1 MTAPS
6 SAAPTVEP
14 APGVV
19 QPAATSASGLPAW
32 APAWA
37 HRFGVA
43 ARSGTSAVF
52 LLHGNTADL
61 FPLDAAGQSYG
72 PLAHF
77 LAEQAFGRYDLVL
90 HYDLGRGLR
99 AYAGG
104 DGARLAEMRER
115 AATLPL
121 LDAMLQKAERADA
134 AALIQGLDA
143 VLRGN
148 IMTAPEKRLKIAL
161 LVDHASFL
169 FPSGEPGRQS
179 FPAAGM
185 LVTALNWA
193 SSPHFKALDMSVVL
207 IDERRGDVNERLAG
221 SAHVVAV
228 ELPLPEE
235 RERATFL
242 KSPVCAGIEPVSD
255 YPVAQL
261 ATLTAG
267 LALTSVRGLVLPAI
281 HGGERLTPKIFTELK
296 KRLIEQQCQ
305 GLLEFL
311 EPKWGLDSV
320 IGFDAA
326 KAQLMED
333 ARLLARGEL
342 DCLPMGYLLCGPVGT
357 GKSFLAYCTA
367 KEIGIPVVILK
378 NFRNKYVGETESNLE
393 RVFAVLRAMGP
404 IMVIVDEA
412 DTLLGDRDAS
422 GDSGTSSRVFG
433 MFATQM
439 GDTRYRGKLL
449 WMLLTARPDL
459 LPIDIKRQGRAE
471 VHIPLFYTHD
481 SAELKQMFV
490 VLARKV
496 GSTLAPEDVPEMKAT
511 GSLSGSD
518 VEGMVVRAH
527 RASRLAGA
535 DRITREALAEVV
547 RDFVPSAQSLERE
560 LQELAAVIEC
570 TDRRFLPPAQRE
582 KYDSEKGR
590 ARAQERFAE
599 VQALLGA

>member
-1 MTAPS
+1 MTS
-6 SAAPTVEP
+6 T
-14 APGVV
+14 
-19 QPAATSASGLPAW
+19 SGLPEW
-32 APAWA
+32 SPAWA
-37 HRFGVA
+37 HRFAVA
-43 ARSGTSAVF
+43 ARSGTASVF
-52 LLHGNTADL
+52 VLHGNTADL
-61 FPLDAAGQSYG
+61 FPLDAEFKSYG

-99 AYAGG
+99 VYAGS
-104 DGARLAEMRER
+104 DGSRLATMREK

-121 LDAMLQKAERADA
+121 LDALLQRAERVDA
-134 AALIQGLDA
+134 AVLMQGLDA
-143 VLRGN
+143 ILRAN
-148 IMTAPEKRLKIAL
+148 IMAGVEKRLKIAL
-161 LVDHASFL
+161 LIDQASFL

-193 SSPHFKALDMSVVL
+193 TSPHFKALDMSVVL
-207 IDERRGDVNERLAG
+207 IDERRGEVNERLAG

-228 ELPLPEE
+228 ELPLPDE
-235 RERATFL
+235 RERKAFIE
-242 KSPVCAGIEPVSD
+242 SPVCAGIEPVSD
-255 YPVAQL
+255 YAVPQL

-267 LALTSVRGLVLPAI
+267 LALTSLRGLVLPAI
-281 HGGERLTPKIFTELK
+281 HGGERLTPKVFTEIK

-320 IGFDAA
+320 IGFEAA
-326 KAQLMED
+326 KSQLLDD

-378 NFRNKYVGETESNLE
+378 NFRSKYVGESESNLE

-404 IMVIVDEA
+404 IMIIVDEA
-412 DTLLGDRDAS
+412 DTLLGDRDS
-422 GDSGTSSRVFG
+422 GGDSGTSSRVFG

-471 VHIPLFYTHD
+471 VHIPLFYSSD
-481 SAELKQMFV
+481 PSELKQMFV
-490 VLARKV
+490 VLARKT
-496 GSTLAPEDVPEMKAT
+496 GTTLAPEDVPEIEAT
-511 GSLSGSD
+511 GNLSGSD
-518 VEGMVVRAH
+518 IEGMVVRAW
-527 RASRLAGA
+527 RASRLAGSN
-535 DRITREALAEVV
+535 RITKEALEAVV

-570 TDRRFLPPAQRE
+570 TDRKFLPAAQRA
-582 KYDSEKGR
+582 KYDSDGGR
-590 ARAQERFAE
+590 ARAQQRFAE
-599 VQALLGA
+599 VQALLGG

>member
-1 MTAPS
+1 MTAPTTS
-6 SAAPTVEP
+6 QPLTPAAPASSP
-14 APGVV
+14 
-19 QPAATSASGLPAW
+19 SGLPAW

-37 HRFGVA
+37 HRFGVT
-43 ARSGTSAVF
+43 ARSGTAAVF
-52 LLHGNTADL
+52 VLYGNTADL
-61 FPLDAAGQSYG
+61 LPLDAQSEGYG
-72 PLAHF
+72 PLANF
-77 LAEQAFGRYDLVL
+77 LAEQAFGRYDIVL

-99 AYAGG
+99 VYAGS
-104 DGARLAEMRER
+104 DGPRLAAMRER
-115 AATLPL
+115 AAAIPMLDTLL
-121 LDAMLQKAERADA
+121 QRAGLDAAVLV
-134 AALIQGLDA
+134 QGLDA

-148 IMTAPEKRLKIAL
+148 IMAAPEKRLRIAL

-193 SSPHFKALDMSVVL
+193 SSPHFKALDMSIVL
-207 IDERRGDVNERLAG
+207 IDERRADINERLAG
-221 SAHVVAV
+221 SPHVVAL
-228 ELPLPEE
+228 EIPLPDE
-235 RERATFL
+235 REREAFL
-242 KSPVCAGIEPVSD
+242 RSPACNGIEPASD
-255 YPVAQL
+255 YAIPQL

-267 LALTSVRGLVLPAI
+267 LTLTSVRGLVLPAV
-281 HGGERLTPKIFTELK
+281 HGGERLTPKIFTEIK
-296 KRLIEQQCQ
+296 RRLIEQQCQ

-320 IGFDAA
+320 IGFEAA
-326 KAQLMED
+326 KSQFLED

-342 DCLPMGYLLCGPVGT
+342 DTLPMGYLLCGPVGT

-378 NFRNKYVGETESNLE
+378 NFRNKYVGETEANLE

-412 DTLLGDRDAS
+412 DTLLGDRDAG

-481 SAELKQMFV
+481 SDELRRMFV
-490 VLARKV
+490 VLARKT
-496 GSTLAPEDVPEMKAT
+496 GTTLAPEDVPQIEAK
-511 GSLSGSD
+511 GDLSGSD
-518 VEGMVVRAH
+518 IEGMVVRAW
-527 RASRLAGA
+527 RASRLSGS

-582 KYDSEKGR
+582 KYDSDRGR

>member
-1 MTAPS
+1 MTGPS
-6 SAAPTVEP
+6 VTDL
-14 APGVV
+14 
-19 QPAATSASGLPAW
+19 AATPDAPVLATPSGLPAW
-32 APAWA
+32 VPAWA

-43 ARSGTSAVF
+43 ARSGTAAVF
-52 LLHGNTADL
+52 VLHGNTADL
-61 FPLDAAGQSYG
+61 YPLDAHGESFG

-99 AYAGG
+99 VYAGG
-104 DGARLAEMRER
+104 DGARLAAMRER
-115 AATLPL
+115 AVTIATLDAL
-121 LDAMLQKAERADA
+121 LQRGERTDA
-134 AALIQGLDA
+134 AVLIQGLDA

-148 IMTAPEKRLKIAL
+148 IMAAPEKRLKIAL

-193 SSPHFKALDMSVVL
+193 SSPHVKALDMSIVL
-207 IDERRGDVNERLAG
+207 IDERRADVNERLAG

-228 ELPLPEE
+228 ELPLPDE
-235 RERATFL
+235 RERVAFL
-242 KSPVCAGIEPVSD
+242 KSPACRGIEAASD
-255 YPVAQL
+255 YTIPQL
-261 ATLTAG
+261 ASLTAG
-267 LALTSVRGLVLPAI
+267 LALTSVRGLVLPAV
-281 HGGERLTPKIFTELK
+281 HGGERLTPKIFTEVK

-320 IGFDAA
+320 IGFEAA
-326 KAQLMED
+326 KSQLLED

-342 DCLPMGYLLCGPVGT
+342 DALPMGYLLCGPVGT
-357 GKSFLAYCTA
+357 GKTFLAYCTA

-378 NFRNKYVGETESNLE
+378 NFRNKYVGETEANLE

-404 IMVIVDEA
+404 IMIIVDEA

-481 SAELKQMFV
+481 TDELRQMFV
-490 VLARKV
+490 VLARKA
-496 GSTLAPEDVPEMKAT
+496 GTTLALEDLPHIEGK
-511 GSLSGSD
+511 GNLSGSD
-518 VEGMVVRAH
+518 IEGMVVRAW
-527 RASRLAGA
+527 RTSRLAGA
-535 DRITREALAEVV
+535 DRITREALAEIV

-570 TDRRFLPPAQRE
+570 TDRKFLPAAQRE
-582 KYDSEKGR
+582 KYDSERGR

-599 VQALLGA
+599 VQALLRG